1 MTPTS
6 LSKIVS
12 SFTVYKF
19 LEALTTPF
27 RSMRAYLTG
36 VIDEHGNIL
45 VDEVDMTPMQRASFS
60 EFDRIVVFMK
70 KIIAKVPDPYVRS
83 SMANVTSALRLL
95 SEECEKVGGDKEY
108 FMEIAMRE
116 IKACRLFEEGEGA
129 AGGGPANA
137 MGGNF
142 ATTNAPSGLGNA
154 PGNLSGY
161 DPPLIQNRKLI
172 FRRRK
177 PNKYNNE
184 DTNKY

>member
-36 VIDEHGNIL
+36 VIDEHGNVL

-60 EFDRIVVFMK
+60 EFDRIIVFMK
-70 KIIAKVPDPYVRS
+70 KIITKVPDPYIRS

-108 FMEIAMRE
+108 FMEIATRE
-116 IKACRLFEEGEGA
+116 IKACRLFEEGE
-129 AGGGPANA
+129 GGGPANA

-142 ATTNAPSGLGNA
+142 ATTNAPPGAENPA
-154 PGNLSGY
+154 GNLSGY

-172 FRRRK
+172 FKRRK